1 MAKPNNNITKAQ
13 KEWQCNG
20 NRMLSMIFATSI
32 LQAPR
37 FPSSDPVIDPVSQF
51 SQSCIITSLG
61 YINSGFVMQDGTII
75 SESPTYNLLTVYND
89 LILTVI
95 NNTKSYEVI
104 DTRDNMKYSIMSAD
118 NIDIQNKFVT
128 MKLQKVGFAD
138 RVYNQ

>member
-20 NRMLSMIFATSI
+20 NRMLSMTFATSI

-37 FPSSDPVIDPVSQF
+37 FPSSDPVIDPSSQF

-75 SESPTYNLLTVYND
+75 SESPTHNLLTVYND

-104 DTRDNMKYSIMSAD
+104 DTRDNMKYSIISAD
-118 NIDIQNKFVT
+118 NIDIQNRFIT
-128 MKLQKVGFAD
+128 MKLKKEGFAD

>member
-13 KEWQCNG
+13 KEWLCNG
-20 NRMLSMIFATSI
+20 NRMLTMTFATSI

-37 FPSSDPVIDPVSQF
+37 FPSSDPVIDPASQF
-51 SQSCIITSLG
+51 DKSCIITSTDS
-61 YINSGFVMQDGTII
+61 INSGFVMQDGTVI
-75 SESPTYNLLTVYND
+75 SNNHTHNLLTIYDD

-104 DTRDNMKYSIMSAD
+104 DTRDNMKYSIISAD
-118 NIDIQNKFVT
+118 NIDIQNRFIT
-128 MKLQKVGFAD
+128 MKLKKEGFAD

>member
-104 DTRDNMKYSIMSAD
+104 DTRDNVKYSIMSAD